1 MKKLLRK
8 NLEFL
13 GQESQDKKLEN
24 TQTEMKSKK
33 IQISVM
39 DIEVFC
45 RHVGYSFLAHY
56 FFYFKVSARN

>member
-33 IQISVM
+33 I
-39 DIEVFC
+39 
-45 RHVGYSFLAHY
+45 
-56 FFYFKVSARN
+56 